1 MKVILPHQIS
11 LGRMTVLM
19 TMVLS
24 VKCTGMLENT
34 VLSKRYQKGEFHF
47 SQHRC
52 RPVIHHFHDI

>member
-34 VLSKRYQKGEFHF
+34 VLSKRYIKKANFILANIDAGQ
-47 SQHRC
+47 
-52 RPVIHHFHDI
+52 